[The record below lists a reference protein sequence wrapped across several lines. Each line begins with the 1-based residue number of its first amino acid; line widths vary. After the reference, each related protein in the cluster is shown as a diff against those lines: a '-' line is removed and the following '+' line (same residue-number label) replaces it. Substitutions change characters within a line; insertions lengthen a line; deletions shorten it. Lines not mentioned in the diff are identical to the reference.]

1 LKKKAIISVKLVEES
16 AINSN
21 ETIAEELFSWFLD
34 VLPAPWVKKIDY
46 VVVQEA

>member
-1 LKKKAIISVKLVEES
+1 LKKQAIISVKLVDES
-16 AINSN
+16 VMNSN
-21 ETIAEELFSWFLD
+21 DTIAEELFSWFLE